1 MAVYQTGP
9 SVTGDNY
16 WDEEYRRRLRA
27 QAQGSTNLGSMG
39 QAALGASSAAANDA
53 RSGATMS
60 NLGGAVVNAAN
71 NRVQQVQEQ
80 AQAAAAAQGGP
91 QGNPAPDISSNVPA
105 PSGGNRGIYR
115 GSFAGPQNDTAW
127 YGNVRDQAAAQ
138 LAQDREQQAYMW
150 AQHNGYNPYVE
161 SLAAQGMDPFAL
173 QLLQGTPPT
182 DPGEKLGFAGGV
194 MNAGMAPMSA
204 NNGQSLYDSRAILQ
218 RIFTA
223 DGSDGSTDTLGQTL
237 YGGANAMDPA
247 GQVADTIKFVE
258 HTLGPQMDPIV
269 LQSYLNM
276 LDRQGRAYLSFR
288 MSPEGSTYQGNFG
301 TWVSQNAGPTGG
313 L

>member
-9 SVTGDNY
+9 NVTGDNY
-16 WDEEYRRRLRA
+16 WDDEYRRRLRM
-27 QAQGSTNLGSMG
+27 QAQGSNLAS
-39 QAALGASSAAANDA
+39 LGADAVTAARNGAVGAPQSGGISQLGANVAADA
-53 RSGATMS
+53 QNRVNQASGGIQPQS
-60 NLGGAVVNAAN
+60 GSPGGA
-71 NRVQQVQEQ
+71 Q
-80 AQAAAAAQGGP
+80 
-91 QGNPAPDISSNVPA
+91 DISSNVPA
-105 PSGGNRGIYR
+105 PGARNQGIYR
-115 GSFAGPQNDTAW
+115 GSFAGPQNDSAW

-138 LAQDREQQAYMW
+138 LAGDREQQAYMW
-150 AQHNGYNPYVE
+150 AQANGYNPYVE

-182 DPGEKLGFAGGV
+182 DPGEKLAYAGGV

-204 NNGQSLYDSRAILQ
+204 NGGQSLYDSRAILQ

-258 HTLGPQMDPIV
+258 YTLGPQMDPIV

-301 TWVSQNAGPTGG
+301 TWVSERAGPSGG

>member
-9 SVTGDNY
+9 NVTGDNY
-16 WDEEYRRRLRA
+16 WDDEYRRRLRM
-27 QAQGSTNLGSMG
+27 QAQGSNLAG
-39 QAALGASSAAANDA
+39 LGADAVTAARNGASGASQSGGISQLGANAAADA
-53 RSGATMS
+53 QARVNNASG
-60 NLGGAVVNAAN
+60 NV
-71 NRVQQVQEQ
+71 Q
-80 AQAAAAAQGGP
+80 AQSGNA
-91 QGNPAPDISSNVPA
+91 GNPAPDIAANVQA
-105 PSGGNRGIYR
+105 PGARNQGIYR
-115 GSFAGPQNDTAW
+115 GSFAGPQNDSAW

-138 LAQDREQQAYMW
+138 LAGDREQQAYMW

-182 DPGEKLGFAGGV
+182 DPGEKLAFAGGV

-204 NNGQSLYDSRAILQ
+204 NGGQSLYDSRAILQ

-258 HTLGPQMDPIV
+258 YTLGPQMDPIV
-269 LQSYLNM
+269 LRSYLNM

-301 TWVSQNAGPTGG
+301 TWVTQNAGPTGG